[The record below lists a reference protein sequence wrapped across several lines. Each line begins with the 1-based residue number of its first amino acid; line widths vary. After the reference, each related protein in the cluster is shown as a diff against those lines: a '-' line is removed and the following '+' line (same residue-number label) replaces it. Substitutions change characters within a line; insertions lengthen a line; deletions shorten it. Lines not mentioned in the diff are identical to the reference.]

1 MSKSPFLQSIS
12 DHMRTRGYSKRTIE
26 TYTYWIKHFILFCD
40 KQHPDRLSETDV
52 ERFLTYLA
60 VRRHVSPGTQDHV
73 WEIRQASFGDTGYT
87 SRKAG

>member
-26 TYTYWIKHFILFCD
+26 TYTDWIKHFILFCD
-40 KQHPDRLSETDV
+40 KQHPDRLSETGV
-52 ERFLTYLA
+52 ERYLTYLA

-73 WEIRQASFGDTGYT
+73 WERWQAPCGDTG
-87 SRKAG
+87 